1 MVLGLGGIALSLLLV
16 TNGVAILNEERFL
29 ARIGW
34 SQSQMQFQQHQSGQ
48 DPGGYGGGGGGG
60 GGGGPGYGGELSIKA
75 RLVNLI
81 SAVRMLMRLPLIVIN
96 IIVIFYLLILG

>member
-1 MVLGLGGIALSLLLV
+1 MVLGLGSLALTLLLI
-16 TNGVAILNEERFL
+16 TNAIAILNEERFL

-34 SQSQMQFQQHQSGQ
+34 SQSQIQNHHLQ
-48 DPGGYGGGGGGG
+48 DPSGFGGGGGGMG
-60 GGGGPGYGGELSIKA
+60 EPGIKA

-96 IIVIFYLLILG
+96 LVVILYLLILG

>member
-1 MVLGLGGIALSLLLV
+1 MVLGLGTLSLALLLL
-16 TNGVAILNEERFL
+16 TNAVAILNEERFL

-34 SQSQMQFQQHQSGQ
+34 SQSQIQHQIQIQIQMQDHQGAYGSG
-48 DPGGYGGGGGGG
+48 PI
-60 GGGGPGYGGELSIKA
+60 GGPGEPGIKA

-96 IIVIFYLLILG
+96 IVVILYLLILG

>member
-1 MVLGLGGIALSLLLV
+1 MVLGLGSISLALLLV

-34 SQSQMQFQQHQSGQ
+34 SQSQMQFQQQQMQMQ
-48 DPGGYGGGGGGG
+48 DTGGYGGGGLGSSAGGSG
-60 GGGGPGYGGELSIKA
+60 EPGIKA

-96 IIVIFYLLILG
+96 IVVILYLLILG